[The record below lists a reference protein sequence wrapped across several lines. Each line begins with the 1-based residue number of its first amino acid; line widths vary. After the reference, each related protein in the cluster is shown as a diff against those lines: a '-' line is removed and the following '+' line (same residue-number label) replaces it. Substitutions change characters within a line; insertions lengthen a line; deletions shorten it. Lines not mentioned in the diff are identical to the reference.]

1 MARKVITGCKEKK
14 SRRTSNGMIVASIVD
29 NDWRFKV
36 FSLIIMT
43 EVERRCGTRIINY
56 GKMEKYSSTH
66 EKRR

>member
-1 MARKVITGCKEKK
+1 
-14 SRRTSNGMIVASIVD
+14 MIVASIVD